1 MVCDREAVVPIY
13 VTAKRSTRYVTAR
26 RSTRQALHAS
36 DLSSSPFRGHGRLVW
51 LSGFPLHAHRHYGCG
66 LYLEPANIKGVLMK
80 RFAAVCVL
88 AFAAI
93 FLFAGC
99 NDYGNTFQG
108 NTGASLTAIS
118 PSVISAVGSNG
129 SDLTITLFGGPF
141 VTKTVAQWNGK
152 NLATTPTL
160 DANSNV
166 LNLKAV
172 VPAALIA
179 NPGTANVNTIS
190 PHSGSQNNGLSN
202 TLAFIIN
209 PPPNPLPVLTSIS
222 PAAATPG
229 SATLTLTITGTMFI
243 PSSDPTGGSTVNW
256 NANGTQSALATSS
269 VTATQI
275 QATIPASLLTAQTC
289 ALVSVFNPPAI
300 PTVPPSGI
308 GNPFSGGGGT
318 SGSTPGFAVST
329 DSAFITNCN
338 AQGVNPNAAK
348 TSAIALAEETPALG
362 LDGRYVAYTATQN
375 GHAQIFLRDT
385 CTGAA
390 TQCTPQTTLI
400 SADESGLLSGND
412 NLLPS
417 ISSSGR
423 FVAFLSV
430 TPSKY
435 PAKSAGNTNSGY
447 RQVFV
452 RDTCFGVTTAC
463 TPATTRISLVPGD
476 ASSLQSKPAGPAI
489 SSSAQAVAVSSA
501 ATPTLFTRTVPIDD
515 RVFLA
520 LTNSTQK

>member
-1 MVCDREAVVPIY
+1 
-13 VTAKRSTRYVTAR
+13 
-26 RSTRQALHAS
+26 
-36 DLSSSPFRGHGRLVW
+36 
-51 LSGFPLHAHRHYGCG
+51 
-66 LYLEPANIKGVLMK
+66 MK
-80 RFAAVCVL
+80 RFGAVCVL
-88 AFAAI
+88 AFLAI
-93 FLFAGC
+93 FLIAGC

-118 PSVISAVGSNG
+118 PSIVSACGSSC

-166 LNLKAV
+166 INLKAV
-172 VPAALIA
+172 VPKALIA
-179 NPGTANVNTIS
+179 NPGKADINTLS

-209 PPPNPLPVLTSIS
+209 PPPNPLPLVSSI
-222 PAAATPG
+222 APG
-229 SATLTLTITGTMFI
+229 SAAPGSSGVTLTISGPSTGGTFI
-243 PSSDPTGGSTVNW
+243 PTSDPTGGSTVNW
-256 NANGTQSALATSS
+256 NANGTQTPLTVTS

-275 QATIPASLLTAQTC
+275 QATIPASLLATQTC

-318 SGSTPGFAVST
+318 SFNTPGFAVSI
-329 DSAFITNCN
+329 DPAFIANCN
-338 AQGVNPNAAK
+338 AMGVHPATARAS
-348 TSAIALAEETPALG
+348 TIAFAEETPALG

-375 GHAQIFLRDT
+375 GHTQIFVRDTCTAATNLVANAPSGRQIYLRDT
-385 CTGAA
+385 CSGAA

-430 TPSKY
+430 TSSKY
-435 PAKSAGNTNSGY
+435 AAKFAGNPNSGY
-447 RQVFV
+447 RQIFV
-452 RDTCFGVTTAC
+452 RDTCFGATTAC
-463 TPATTRISLVPGD
+463 TPTTTRISLVPGD
-476 ASSLQSKPAGPAI
+476 ANSLQSKPAGPAI
-489 SSSAQAVAVSSA
+489 SSSAQAIAVSSA
-501 ATPTLFTRTVPIDD
+501 ANPTLFTRTIPIDD

-520 LTNSTQK
+520 LTSSTQK

>member
-1 MVCDREAVVPIY
+1 
-13 VTAKRSTRYVTAR
+13 
-26 RSTRQALHAS
+26 
-36 DLSSSPFRGHGRLVW
+36 
-51 LSGFPLHAHRHYGCG
+51 
-66 LYLEPANIKGVLMK
+66 MK
-80 RFAAVCVL
+80 RFGAVCIL
-88 AFAAI
+88 AFLAI
-93 FLFAGC
+93 FLIAGC

-118 PSVISAVGSNG
+118 PSIISAVGPSG

-152 NLATTPTL
+152 TLATTPTL

-166 LNLKAV
+166 INLKAV

-179 NPGTANVNTIS
+179 NPGKADINTLS

-209 PPPNPLPVLTSIS
+209 PPPNPLPVLASIS
-222 PAAATPG
+222 PGSANPG
-229 SATLTLTITGTMFI
+229 SAAVTLSITGTSFI
-243 PSSDPTGGSTVNW
+243 PSSDPTGGSTVSW
-256 NANGTQSALATSS
+256 NVNGTQTPLATSS

-275 QATIPASLLTAQTC
+275 MATIPTTLLATQTC

-318 SGSTPGFAVST
+318 SHSTPGFAVST

-338 AQGVNPNAAK
+338 AQGVTSNAAK
-348 TSAIALAEETPALG
+348 TSALALAEETPALG
-362 LDGRYVAYTATQN
+362 LDGRYVTYTAVQS

-385 CTGAA
+385 CNGAPSGCQPHTDVLSASNDGTPGNADSNTPSMSTDGRFVAFSSAAANLVANAPSGRQIYLRDTCAGAA
-390 TQCTPQTTLI
+390 TQCSPQTTLI
-400 SADESGLLSGND
+400 SSDESGLLSGND

-430 TPSKY
+430 TSSKY
-435 PAKSAGNTNSGY
+435 PAKSTGNPNSGY

-452 RDTCFGVTTAC
+452 RDTCFGATSSC
-463 TPATTRISLVPGD
+463 TPVTTRISLVPGD
-476 ASSLQSKPAGPAI
+476 ANSLQSKPAGPAI
-489 SSSAQAVAVSSA
+489 SSSAQAIAVSTA
-501 ATPTLFTRTVPIDD
+501 ATPTLFTRTIPVDD

-520 LTNSTQK
+520 LTNSAQK

>member
-1 MVCDREAVVPIY
+1 
-13 VTAKRSTRYVTAR
+13 
-26 RSTRQALHAS
+26 
-36 DLSSSPFRGHGRLVW
+36 
-51 LSGFPLHAHRHYGCG
+51 
-66 LYLEPANIKGVLMK
+66 MK
-80 RFAAVCVL
+80 RFGAVCVL
-88 AFAAI
+88 AFGAI
-93 FLFAGC
+93 FSFTGC

-118 PSVISAVGSNG
+118 PSVISAVGPNG
-129 SDLTITLFGGPF
+129 SDFTITLFGGPF
-141 VTKTVAQWNGK
+141 VAKTVAQWNGK

-179 NPGTANVNTIS
+179 NPGTANLNTIS

-329 DSAFITNCN
+329 DPAFITTCN
-338 AQGVNPNAAK
+338 AQGVASNAAK
-348 TSAIALAEETPALG
+348 TSAIALAEETPSLG
-362 LDGRYVAYTATQN
+362 LDGRYVAYTAVQN

-390 TQCTPQTTLI
+390 SSCQPQTSLLSASNDGTQGNADSNTPSVSTDGRFVAFSSAATNLVANAPSGRQIYLRDTCAGAATQCTPQTTLI
-400 SADESGLLSGND
+400 STDESGALSGND

-430 TPSKY
+430 TSSKY
-435 PAKSAGNTNSGY
+435 PAKSAGNANSGY

-452 RDTCFGVTTAC
+452 RDTCFGATTAC

-476 ASSLQSKPAGPAI
+476 GNSLQSKPAGPAI

>member
-1 MVCDREAVVPIY
+1 
-13 VTAKRSTRYVTAR
+13 
-26 RSTRQALHAS
+26 
-36 DLSSSPFRGHGRLVW
+36 
-51 LSGFPLHAHRHYGCG
+51 
-66 LYLEPANIKGVLMK
+66 MK
-80 RFAAVCVL
+80 WFGAVCVL
-88 AFAAI
+88 AFLAI
-93 FLFAGC
+93 FLIAGC

-118 PSVISAVGSNG
+118 PAIVSACGSSC

-141 VTKTVAQWNGK
+141 VTQTVAQWNGN

-166 LNLKAV
+166 INLKAV
-172 VPAALIA
+172 VPKALIA
-179 NPGTANVNTIS
+179 SPGKANINTLS

-209 PPPNPLPVLTSIS
+209 PPPNPLPVLSSIS
-222 PAAATPG
+222 PASANPG
-229 SATLTLTITGTMFI
+229 SPNVTLTITGSSFI

-256 NANGTQSALATSS
+256 NANGSQTALTTSS
-269 VTATQI
+269 VSATQI
-275 QATIPASLLTAQTC
+275 QATIPAALLTMQTC

-318 SGSTPGFAVST
+318 SGSTPGFAAST
-329 DSAFITNCN
+329 DSTFIANCN
-338 AQGVNPNAAK
+338 AQGVTANAAK

-362 LDGRYVAYTATQN
+362 LDGRYVAYTVVQN

-390 TQCTPQTTLI
+390 SSCQPQTSLLSASNDGTQGNADSNTPSVSTDGRFVAFSSAATNLVANAPSGRQIYLRDTCAGAATQCTPQTTLI
-400 SADESGLLSGND
+400 STDESGALSGND

-430 TPSKY
+430 TSSKY
-435 PAKSAGNTNSGY
+435 PAKSAGNANSGY
-447 RQVFV
+447 RQIFV
-452 RDTCFGVTTAC
+452 RDTCFSATTAC
-463 TPATTRISLVPGD
+463 TPTTTRISRVPGD
-476 ASSLQSKPAGPAI
+476 ANSLQSKPAGPAI
-489 SSSAQAVAVSSA
+489 SSNAQALAVSSA
-501 ATPTLFTRTVPIDD
+501 ATPTLFTRTIPIDD

-520 LTNSTQK
+520 LTSSSQK

>member
-1 MVCDREAVVPIY
+1 
-13 VTAKRSTRYVTAR
+13 
-26 RSTRQALHAS
+26 
-36 DLSSSPFRGHGRLVW
+36 
-51 LSGFPLHAHRHYGCG
+51 
-66 LYLEPANIKGVLMK
+66 MK
-80 RFAAVCVL
+80 RFGAVCVL
-88 AFAAI
+88 AFLGI
-93 FLFAGC
+93 FLIAGC

-118 PSVISAVGSNG
+118 PSIVSACTTNC

-141 VTKTVAQWNGK
+141 VTQTVAQWNGN
-152 NLATTPTL
+152 NLATTPTV
-160 DANSNV
+160 DANSDV
-166 LNLKAV
+166 INLKAV
-172 VPAALIA
+172 VPKALIA
-179 NPGTANVNTIS
+179 NPGKANINTLS

-209 PPPNPLPVLTSIS
+209 PPPNPLPLVSSI
-222 PAAATPG
+222 APG
-229 SATLTLTITGTMFI
+229 SAAPGSSGVTLTISGPSTGGTFI
-243 PSSDPTGGSTVNW
+243 PTSDPTGGSTVNW
-256 NANGTQSALATSS
+256 NANGAQIPLTVTS

-275 QATIPASLLTAQTC
+275 QATIPASLLATQTC

-300 PTVPPSGI
+300 PTVPPSGV

-318 SGSTPGFAVST
+318 SFNTPGFAVST
-329 DSAFITNCN
+329 DPAFITSCN
-338 AQGVNPNAAK
+338 ATGLNPAAAR
-348 TSAIALAEETPALG
+348 TSSIAAAEETPALG

-375 GHAQIFLRDT
+375 GHTQIFLRDT
-385 CTGAA
+385 CTGAPSGCQSQTTLLSAASDGTPGNADSNTPSASTDGRFVAFSSAATNLVANAPSGRQIYLRDTCAGAA

-400 SADESGLLSGND
+400 STDESGLLSGND

-430 TPSKY
+430 TSSKY
-435 PAKSAGNTNSGY
+435 AAKSAGNPNSGY

-452 RDTCFGVTTAC
+452 RDTCFGATSSC

-489 SSSAQAVAVSSA
+489 SSSAQAVAVSTA
-501 ATPTLFTRTVPIDD
+501 TTPTLFTRTIPIDD

>member
-1 MVCDREAVVPIY
+1 
-13 VTAKRSTRYVTAR
+13 
-26 RSTRQALHAS
+26 
-36 DLSSSPFRGHGRLVW
+36 
-51 LSGFPLHAHRHYGCG
+51 
-66 LYLEPANIKGVLMK
+66 MK
-80 RFAAVCVL
+80 RFGAVCVL
-88 AFAAI
+88 AFLAI
-93 FLFAGC
+93 FLIAGC

-118 PSVISAVGSNG
+118 PALVSACGSSC

-141 VTKTVAQWNGK
+141 VTQTVAQWNGK

-166 LNLKAV
+166 INLKAV
-172 VPAALIA
+172 VPKTLIA
-179 NPGTANVNTIS
+179 NPGKADINTLS

-209 PPPNPLPVLTSIS
+209 PPPNPLPVLSAIS
-222 PAAATPG
+222 PAAANPG
-229 SATLTLTITGTMFI
+229 SVPVTLTITGTSFI

-256 NANGTQSALATSS
+256 NAQGTQTALATSS
-269 VTATQI
+269 VSATQI
-275 QATIPASLLTAQTC
+275 QATIPASLLTTQTC
-289 ALVSVFNPPAI
+289 GLVSVFNPPAI
-300 PTVPPSGI
+300 PTVAPSGI

-318 SGSTPGFAVST
+318 SFNTPGFAVST
-329 DSAFITNCN
+329 DPAFIANCN
-338 AQGVNPNAAK
+338 AMGLHPATARAS
-348 TSAIALAEETPALG
+348 TIALAEETPALG
-362 LDGRYVAYTATQN
+362 LDGRYVAYTATQT
-375 GHAQIFLRDT
+375 GHTQIFARDT
-385 CTGAA
+385 CTGAPAGCQSQTTLLSAASDGTPGNADSNTPSASTDGRFVAFSSAA
-390 TQCTPQTTLI
+390 TNLVANAPAGRQIYLRDTCAGAATECTPQTTLI
-400 SADESGLLSGND
+400 STDESGLLSGND

-430 TPSKY
+430 TSSKY
-435 PAKSAGNTNSGY
+435 AAKSAGNPNSGY

-452 RDTCFGVTTAC
+452 RDTCFGAATAC

-476 ASSLQSKPAGPAI
+476 ANSLQSKPAGPAI
-489 SSSAQAVAVSSA
+489 SSSAQAVAVSAA
-501 ATPTLFTRTVPIDD
+501 ATPTLFTRTIPIDD